1 MRRFFA
7 SVRNEQHKFLTWK
20 KTLLLLLLVV
30 VLALILIPIA
40 EIAFKSADNIIPSD
54 GTINKGSEYDH
65 LKGKYEFHLRELE
78 KLSPDDVNYT
88 SKKTTVLLIKHEL
101 DILYRLDSVDMMYQN
116 PENVLALGSYFA
128 IGIFAIVI
136 VFSCLIVSRE
146 YTTKDILPIATSP
159 SGRVRT
165 FGAKF
170 LLMSLFCLVSVIIF
184 FTIIGLY
191 SMKFHSEFGRLA
203 IFYNNAVT
211 SVTMP
216 IAYTV
221 AACMTLFA
229 SIMIGSIA
237 LLVSSIIRSPYI
249 TLPVTLF
256 LVIFLAF
263 YGTFMANLQSPSVFP
278 LWNTMYYP
286 YLAPS
291 NSFAP
296 NPPWAFF
303 LINIVTIIVMG
314 VLGCLVFSKR
324 QVKE

>member
-20 KTLLLLLLVV
+20 KTLLLLILVV
-30 VLALILIPIA
+30 ALALILIPIA
-40 EIAFKSADNIIPSD
+40 EIAFKNTKFEYSD
-54 GTINKGSEYDH
+54 GKLTDIEYEQ
-65 LKGKYEFHLRELE
+65 LKHDYEFCMKELE
-78 KLSPDDVNYT
+78 KLSPDDMNYISNKNNAIFLKHQLEIYSRVSNVNMRG
-88 SKKTTVLLIKHEL
+88 KT
-101 DILYRLDSVDMMYQN
+101 

-170 LLMSLFCLVSVIIF
+170 LLMSLFCLVAVIIF

-216 IAYTV
+216 TAYTV

-237 LLVSSIIRSPYI
+237 LLITSIIRSPYI
-249 TLPVTLF
+249 TLPITLF

-291 NSFAP
+291 NSCAP